1 MSKRRSGKAT
11 LNDVAKLAEVHPS
24 TVSRALDPV
33 RVHLVNEQTR
43 RRVDEAVAEL
53 EYEVNSFAQSL
64 RKNSS
69 GMIGVVVADVANPFL
84 PPVLRGIEQ
93 ELRTQQRLLLIAE
106 THDSSATLHGILDHF
121 ISRRVDALI
130 VSAAH
135 QGDEDKLRE
144 VAQRT
149 PVVLAVRGFAG
160 DRLPTVRHDD
170 VLGGQ
175 IAARHLVELGH
186 RELAQLRGP
195 MDVSSF
201 SGRAAGYGSVLA
213 TTSARDVSTGD
224 MATAPT
230 VQEGYRL
237 ASALL
242 ARDAPPPTAIF
253 AHNDLMAV
261 GAVDA
266 LKEAG
271 LRCPQDV
278 SIVGYNDAPLT
289 DHVDPPL
296 TTIRFPGLEVGRRAA
311 RLAIALMSGEET
323 AGDSRPL
330 EPAIVVR
337 ASTAEPPAGPPAG
350 SG

>member
-1 MSKRRSGKAT
+1 MSKRGSGKAT
-11 LNDVAKLAEVHPS
+11 LNDVARLAEVHPS
-24 TVSRALDPV
+24 TASRALDPE
-33 RVHLVNEQTR
+33 RAHLVNPETR
-43 RRVDEAVAEL
+43 RRVDAAVAEL
-53 EYEVNSFAQSL
+53 DYRLNSFAQSL

-93 ELRTQQRLLLIAE
+93 ELRTQHRLLLIAE
-106 THDSSATLHGILDHF
+106 THDNSETLVEILDHF
-121 ISRRVDALI
+121 VRRHVDALI

-135 QGDEDKLRE
+135 RDDEDKVRE

-170 VLGGQ
+170 VLGGR

-213 TTSARDVSTGD
+213 ATSARDLSTED
-224 MATAPT
+224 VARAPT
-230 VQEGYRL
+230 VPEGHRL
-237 ASALL
+237 AAALL
-242 ARDAPPPTAIF
+242 RRGAPAPTAIF

-261 GAVDA
+261 GALDA
-266 LKEAG
+266 VREAG
-271 LRCPQDV
+271 LRCPRDI

-289 DHVDPPL
+289 DHLDPPL
-296 TTIRFPGLEVGRRAA
+296 TTIRLPGLEIGRRAA
-311 RLAIALMSGEET
+311 KLALALMSGGPAT
-323 AGDSRPL
+323 GDAQPL
-330 EPAIVVR
+330 EPTIVIR
-337 ASTAEPPAGPPAG
+337 ASTAEPPAA
-350 SG
+350 